1 MNYDLIAWLNSIME
15 GVQSFADI
23 LSRLPGEDVDLD
35 DNLMGVWAEADGTI
49 FCLDFETAE
58 EVADW
63 LQEFDFME
71 GYVIQTGYYDRLE
84 DERNNEVDEYTGLA
98 YITVD

>member
-1 MNYDLIAWLNSIME
+1 MNYDLVEYLNSITQ
-15 GVQSFADI
+15 GAKSFEDI
-23 LSRLPGEDVDLD
+23 ISRLPGEDVDLD
-35 DNLMGVWAEADGTI
+35 DNLMGIWAEADGTI
-49 FCLDFETAE
+49 FCLDIDTAE

-63 LQEFDFME
+63 LQDQDFME

-84 DERNNEVDEYTGLA
+84 DERNDEVDEYTGLA